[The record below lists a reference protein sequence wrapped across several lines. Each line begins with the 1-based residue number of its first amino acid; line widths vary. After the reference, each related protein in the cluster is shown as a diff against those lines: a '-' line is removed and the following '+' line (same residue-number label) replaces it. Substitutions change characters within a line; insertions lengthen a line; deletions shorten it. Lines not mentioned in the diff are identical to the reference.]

1 MANLLEVVKAH
12 LTPELIQ
19 QSAQALGEQ
28 ENGIS
33 KALGGLAP
41 VILAGLADKA
51 NDGNAFGNIFNM
63 LSKFDGG
70 ILDNLGGLLN
80 SGNLAQNDPKDLAG
94 NLVGTLFGNKVPGIL
109 NAVAAFSG
117 VKSSS
122 VSSLLGVAGP
132 LVMGLLGKKIHTD
145 GLNVSGLANL
155 LLSQKDSFLAVL
167 PTGVGALLGLTGG
180 GGARGGETVTAAAQG
195 SGLKWLW
202 PLLGLLALGL
212 SFMYLARTCKQP
224 TQPVVETPTVPKV
237 DSAAIKAAEAAK
249 RYARTLAS
257 GFEIKGNR
265 DGIESKLI
273 AFIEDAS
280 KPVDKT
286 TWFSFDR
293 LTFKTG
299 SAEIEMDKSKEQLT
313 NIYEIMK
320 AFPKV
325 KLKVGGYTDNVGNEA
340 ANLKLSLA
348 RARATV
354 AALETMGVEKGR
366 LSPEGYGSQ
375 HPVASNDTE
384 EGRAQNRRIDVRVT
398 AK

>member
-1 MANLLEVVKAH
+1 MANLLDAVKIY
-12 LTPELIQ
+12 LTPALIQ
-19 QSAQALGEQ
+19 QAAQTLGEQ
-28 ENGIS
+28 ENGVS
-33 KALGGLAP
+33 KTLSGLTP
-41 VILAGLADKA
+41 VILAGLADKV
-51 NDGNAFGNIFNM
+51 NDGNALGNIFNT
-63 LSKFDGG
+63 LAKFDAGV
-70 ILDNLGGLLN
+70 LDNLGSLVG
-80 SGNLAQNDPKDLAG
+80 SGNLAHNDPKDLAG

-109 NAVAAFSG
+109 NAVAAFAG

-122 VSSLLGVAGP
+122 VSALLGVAGP
-132 LVMGLLGKKIHTD
+132 LVMGVLGKKINTD

-155 LLSQKDSFLAVL
+155 LLSQKDDFLSVL
-167 PTGVGALLGLTGG
+167 PTGVGALLGFAGA
-180 GGARGGETVTAAAQG
+180 GGARGGETATTTAQT

-202 PLLGLLALGL
+202 PLLGLVALGL

-224 TQPVVETPTVPKV
+224 AQPVVETPTVPQV

-249 RYARTLAS
+249 RYAKTLAS

-273 AFIEDAS
+273 AFIEDTS

-299 SAEIEMDKSKEQLT
+299 SAEIEMDKSKEQLV
-313 NIYEIMK
+313 NIYETLK

-340 ANLKLSLA
+340 ANMKLSLA

-354 AALETMGVEKGR
+354 AALEAMGVEKGR

-398 AK
+398 QK